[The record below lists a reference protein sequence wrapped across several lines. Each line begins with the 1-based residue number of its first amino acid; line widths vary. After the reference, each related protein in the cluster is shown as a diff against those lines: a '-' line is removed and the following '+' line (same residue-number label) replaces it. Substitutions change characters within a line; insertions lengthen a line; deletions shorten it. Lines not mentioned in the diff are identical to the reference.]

1 MKTAITLLSFT
12 ACSFISILC
21 SGQTWCT
28 PSVIPYNNNMPG
40 ITNVTF
46 NTINRTSA
54 ALESSSSNYVN
65 TLLTTTLTKGQSYPF
80 SMKFNIDAS
89 ICGQANLRVWI
100 DWDRNGILVDA
111 GETVV
116 SVNNKAPGT
125 YTVNIVV
132 PMSASTGTTKMRVTS
147 KMTTACAHTLPTPC
161 NIPEDPLDYHGG
173 VEDYDIIISAVS
185 GVEDIYNNK
194 SVSVYPNPVKNEL
207 TIEPFSSN
215 TKQKIE
221 ILNTMGQLVYS
232 SIIYEKSVVD
242 VSNLSNGVYLI
253 KMISDNSNE
262 VKQFIKQ

>member
-1 MKTAITLLSFT
+1 MRTAIILLSFT

-65 TLLTTTLTKGQSYPF
+65 TLLTTTLIKGQSYPF
-80 SMKFNIDAS
+80 SMKFNVDAS

-207 TIEPFSSN
+207 TIETPSFLS
-215 TKQKIE
+215 KQKLE
-221 ILNTMGQLVYS
+221 IFNAMGQNIYS
-232 SIIYEKSVVD
+232 SDIYQKKVMD
-242 VSNLSNGVYLI
+242 VSNLAEGVYFIRLSTDEFENC
-253 KMISDNSNE
+253 KRF
-262 VKQFIKQ
+262 VKQ